1 MSNDNS
7 ILDRGVLA
15 PFFTSAFE
23 TIQKHPRVDVPIDP
37 YHRRYLRNLA
47 YHMEV
52 TEVWLLDTLL
62 QEALRAAV
70 RGFSSV
76 DSNPIDCTKEFYS
89 HCHETLQEV
98 YGYEFHTSPQTS

>member
-7 ILDRGVLA
+7 TLERGVLA

-23 TIQKHPRVDVPIDP
+23 TIQKYPRVEVPIDP
-37 YHRRYLRNLA
+37 YHRRYLRELA
-47 YHMEV
+47 FHMEV

-70 RGFSSV
+70 RGFSAG
-76 DSNPIDCTKEFYS
+76 DTNPLVCIKEFYS
-89 HCHETLQEV
+89 ECHKTVEEV
-98 YGYEFHTSPQTS
+98 YSYDFHTSPQK